1 MNSFSVII
9 PLYNGSAYIERAIQS
24 ILRQTLLPTEILVID
39 DGSTDDG
46 PTLVEQQAYPLVR
59 LIRQRN
65 AGVSAARNKGMTES
79 RADFL
84 TFLDA
89 DDVWEKDHLEIL
101 STLIDKYPQC
111 GIYGTSY
118 YLCKPGSKPT
128 LPQLPAPYSFNGE
141 DGVMDNYFILSSG
154 INPPLHMS
162 SFCVRKEHLMA
173 ISGFPVGIPAG
184 EDSITLARL
193 YARCEIAYSCRPT
206 SIYYLYPMEGKKP
219 RPSLWY
225 TPVDAQFDA
234 LLQEAKHRK
243 GVRRYVSSWHKGRMV
258 GALLSGQYKLALRE
272 FWIAFTLFP
281 WQKKL
286 YTALLAA
293 FYARH
298 TRRSLYEINQSHR
311 KPKNL

>member
-1 MNSFSVII
+1 MNAFSVII
-9 PLYNGSAYIERAIQS
+9 PLYNGRAYIERAIRS
-24 ILRQTLLPTEILVID
+24 ILDQSLLPAEILVID
-39 DGSTDDG
+39 DGSTDQGADW
-46 PTLVEQQAYPLVR
+46 VREKAYPLVR
-59 LIRQRN
+59 VISQPN

-79 RADFL
+79 KGEFL

-89 DDVWEKDHLEIL
+89 DDVWEKNHLEVL
-101 STLIDKYPQC
+101 SALIDKYPQC
-111 GIYGTSY
+111 GIFGTSY
-118 YLCKPGSKPT
+118 YLCRPGGTPT

-141 DGVMDNYFILSSG
+141 DGVMDNYFVLSSG

-173 ISGFPVGIPAG
+173 IGGFPVGIPAG
-184 EDSITLARL
+184 EDTLTLARL
-193 YARCEIAYSCRPT
+193 YARCNIAYSCLPT

-225 TPVDAQFDA
+225 TPVDALFDA
-234 LLQEAKHRK
+234 LLQEAAHRK

-258 GALLSGQYKLALRE
+258 GAVLSGQYKLALRE
-272 FWIAFTLFP
+272 FRIAFTLFP

-293 FYARH
+293 LYARH
-298 TRRSLYEINQSHR
+298 TQRSLYEINQSHR
-311 KPKNL
+311 KPQNL

>member
-118 YLCKPGSKPT
+118 YLCKPGNTPT
-128 LPQLPAPYSFNGE
+128 LPQLPAPYSFSGE
-141 DGVMDNYFILSSG
+141 DGVMDNYFVLSSG

-173 ISGFPVGIPAG
+173 IRGFPVGIPAG

-243 GVRRYVSSWHKGRMV
+243 GVRRYVSSWHKGRMA

-286 YTALLAA
+286 YTALLTAL
-293 FYARH
+293 YARH

>member
-9 PLYNGSAYIERAIQS
+9 PLYNGSTYIERAIQS

-118 YLCKPGSKPT
+118 YLCKPGNTPT
-128 LPQLPAPYSFNGE
+128 LPQLPAPYSFSGE
-141 DGVMDNYFILSSG
+141 DGVMDNYFVLSSG

-243 GVRRYVSSWHKGRMV
+243 GVRRYVSSWHKGRMA

-293 FYARH
+293 LYARH